1 MFTARGCD
9 FCSLDDVR
17 SPRRGEH
24 DVLTHCSGT
33 GGGRTEMCPPL
44 SHVSPD
50 RQEDGKSDFFF
61 LERTSHLPR
70 AVESCTVH
78 DTHDVSLLVL
88 SCARTGSEGR
98 GGVLALGPC
107 PCTSEEGSAC
117 CSARVSARRG
127 GLAFAVSSVLIHC
140 VVLRLCAF
148 LFPAGLRTC
157 DLWLFCRVHV
167 STDLR
172 LQALCVGVP
181 GTGACVGFFTLLLC
195 WSCGVQVSV
204 RSHE

>member
-24 DVLTHCSGT
+24 DVLTYCSGT
-33 GGGRTEMCPPL
+33 GGGRTEMCPPF

-88 SCARTGSEGR
+88 SCARTGS
-98 GGVLALGPC
+98 VFH
-107 PCTSEEGSAC
+107 
-117 CSARVSARRG
+117 CSRAVSNRFGRRG
-127 GLAFAVSSVLIHC
+127 GAACWHSDHVLAQARRDRPVAVQECRRAGEGWLLRCLQSSFTVLFFG
-140 VVLRLCAF
+140 CARF
-148 LFPAGLRTC
+148 CFPLG
-157 DLWLFCRVHV
+157 
-167 STDLR
+167 
-172 LQALCVGVP
+172 
-181 GTGACVGFFTLLLC
+181 
-195 WSCGVQVSV
+195 
-204 RSHE
+204 